1 MQNKDYCI
9 QGNLSLIV
17 HGHVHEPPSLLPS
30 AGSSMHGVPLS
41 DDGATLLITSSTDDS
56 MALLS
61 VTSTLRV
68 TSVVRESAFP
78 TIACTASNGVGSN
91 SSDSIQRIVMCNSF
105 IVHVVD
111 VCPLVEFDVHIMTLV
126 ASSPY
131 RLS

>member
-1 MQNKDYCI
+1 
-9 QGNLSLIV
+9 
-17 HGHVHEPPSLLPS
+17 
-30 AGSSMHGVPLS
+30 MHGVPLS